1 MASRRMFAKVVT
13 NSDDFLDLPPMSQLL
28 YFHLSMN
35 ADDDGFINNYRSI
48 MRNIDATENDLQALF
63 DNYFAYRFE
72 SKVIVML
79 DWLVNNLI
87 RKNRYVATQFV
98 KELSQLEIT
107 DDKRYKVVVNKSLAV
122 HCTAKGR
129 TKDSQSTTVGLPS
142 TVQDSIGKVRLG
154 NVREC
159 PRADTGAHAC
169 NIPTIDE
176 VKAFCKENNISIDVE
191 CFYNYYASRGWQ
203 LNGQPVK
210 SWQALAKCWLA
221 REGQQRSPQGMETA
235 NDGWLDVLA
244 NIGPGG
250 GEQ

>member
-48 MRNIDATENDLQALF
+48 MRNIGANETDLQKLL
-63 DNYFAYRFE
+63 DGCFAYRFE

-98 KELSQLEIT
+98 EEFNLLEVSKN
-107 DDKRYKVVVNKSLAV
+107 KRYQIANGKPKAV

-129 TKDSQSTTVGLPS
+129 PKDSQRTAIGQPS
-142 TVQDSIGKVRLG
+142 TVQDSTGKDRLGKVSIG
-154 NVREC
+154 EC
-159 PRADTGAHAC
+159 PRADTGAHAKS
-169 NIPTIDE
+169 IPTIE
-176 VKAFCKENNISIDVE
+176 QVRTFCNEQSIVIDVDV
-191 CFYNYYASRGWQ
+191 FYNHYDSIGW
-203 LNGQPVK
+203 LVNGKPVR
-210 SWQALAKCWLA
+210 SWQALVKRWYAQDK
-221 REGQQRSPQGMETA
+221 QRSQQAASTDQPPES
-235 NDGWLDVLA
+235 WLDTLA
-244 NIGPGG
+244 DI
-250 GEQ
+250 